1 MEKKFRFKTTLKCSG
16 CVSKVTPFLSSLR
29 DVNADWSVD
38 LQHPDKVLT
47 VMLKTGRH
55 ALGEEGVRVLRGI
68 KLKSSDRRC

>member
-16 CVSKVTPFLSSLR
+16 CVSKVTPFLNSLR
-29 DVNADWSVD
+29 DVTEWSVD

-47 VMLKTGRH
+47 VMLKTGDTH
-55 ALGEEGVRVLRGI
+55 SVEERRSRTRGI